1 MKNQTGR
8 IVGLVIV
15 TVFALGAAIS
25 VTTGGLGEVDD
36 QATELSTVT
45 IPPTPVTVME
55 ARQELIEITDSFS
68 GMIRPM
74 ERFSLGF
81 EIAGRVVALGV
92 NVQGKP
98 LDEGDRVKAGQVLA
112 KLDERTLRARVEE
125 CDAMLGEAR
134 AQVEGALA
142 RLEQAQS
149 DLNRSEDLKL
159 AGDRVITKAQYQADV
174 TKVAVAEADVAVA
187 KATLAKA
194 ESVRPTAIKNL
205 EDATLVSSVD
215 GVIARRHVNV
225 GESVSPHQAIMEV
238 IQVDDVLLVVGV
250 PEAYV
255 GEIELGQRAHV
266 ELLARDRF
274 RRERPRGEG
283 RVYRVAEA
291 ADRTTGLFEVEIKLP
306 NTDGTWRPG
315 LIAMAHI
322 VLKEVDGFRV
332 PMTSVVVRGDQT
344 FLFTVAQATKD
355 GKQGKA
361 HRLPLEDWIEQNTDL
376 ILSELSPQDQLIVTR
391 GQHRLVDGRD
401 VLLVKLDESKGPET
415 P

>member
-1 MKNQTGR
+1 MNNQTGR
-8 IVGLVIV
+8 IIGLVIV
-15 TVFALGAAIS
+15 TVFALGAAF
-25 VTTGGLGEVDD
+25 TAMTGSWGEADD
-36 QATELSTVT
+36 REKESSTVA

-55 ARQELIEITDSFS
+55 ACSESIEITDRFS

-92 NVQGKP
+92 NAEGKP
-98 LDEGDRVKAGQVLA
+98 LDDGDRVTAGQMLA
-112 KLDERTLRARVEE
+112 RLDDRTLRARIEE

-159 AGDRVITKAQYQADV
+159 AGDRMITKAQYQDDV
-174 TKVAVAEADVAVA
+174 TKVAVAESDVAVA
-187 KATLAKA
+187 KATFAKA
-194 ESVRPTAIKNL
+194 QSLRPTATKNL

-215 GVIARRHVNV
+215 GVIARRHINV
-225 GESVSPHQAIMEV
+225 GESVSPHQAIMEI
-238 IQVDDVLLVVGV
+238 IQVEQVLLVVGV

-255 GEIELGQRAHV
+255 SEIEIGQRAHV

-291 ADRTTGLFEVEIKLP
+291 ADQTTGLFEVEISLP
-306 NTDGTWRPG
+306 NSDGTWRPG
-315 LIAMAHI
+315 LIALAHI
-322 VLKEVDGFRV
+322 VLKEVEGFRI
-332 PMTSVVVRGDQT
+332 PMTSVVVRSDQS
-344 FLFTVAQATKD
+344 FLFTVGQATED

-361 HRLPLEDWIEQNTDL
+361 RRLLLENWIEQDTDL
-376 ILSELSPQDQLIVTR
+376 ILTDLSPQDRSIVTR

-401 VLLVKLDESKGPET
+401 VILVKLEET
-415 P
+415 TEP